1 VDEARDKVR
10 RAVGCSNDSRVI
22 FTSGATESNNL
33 VFRGLAERSE
43 NRRRHVVVSSIEHKS
58 VIEPVHWLAQHG
70 YRTTFVPVNQA
81 GLIDSDQVISAL
93 ADDTLLVSVMAV
105 NNEVGTIQPL
115 EAIGKATRS
124 RGILLHSDASQGVGK
139 VPINMLD
146 FGIDFLSL
154 SAHKIYGPKGTGALC
169 VATADAAD
177 AIAPQM
183 LGGGQENGMRSG
195 TLNVPGIVG
204 LARAIELMQELAPDE
219 HTTLRT
225 LRDALSSGLQKSI
238 DGVHVNGNLD
248 YAVPGALNVSID
260 GVRSTALLARIPNI
274 GLSGA
279 AACGGKSATSHV
291 LTAMGLNR
299 DRIGSAL
306 RFGVGRFNTLQ
317 DIESVIQSIAA
328 AVGWIRNQP
337 QFGLEMS
344 R

>member
-1 VDEARDKVR
+1 
-10 RAVGCSNDSRVI
+10 
-22 FTSGATESNNL
+22 
-33 VFRGLAERSE
+33 
-43 NRRRHVVVSSIEHKS
+43 
-58 VIEPVHWLAQHG
+58 
-70 YRTTFVPVNQA
+70 
-81 GLIDSDQVISAL
+81 LIDSDQVISAL

-169 VATADAAD
+169 VATADAAV

-195 TLNVPGIVG
+195 TPNVPGIVG

-219 HTTLRT
+219 RTTIRT